1 MNFEDLFYQEPL
13 DVYPVKIKLQK
24 GGDANLSGFH
34 LSFTYGGLM
43 EGAPGK
49 ETNQIII
56 DEIRDFKVWGK
67 RKVYSISPREED
79 LEEALPLFSCF
90 AWISSFAPVKDP
102 LSDGSELVMHWFE
115 KSMEGK
121 SIQQMIQ
128 SVIDQIDWENE
139 AEDYLF

>member
-1 MNFEDLFYQEPL
+1 MNFESLSFSEPF
-13 DVYPVKIKLQK
+13 DPHPIKVKLNNGKY
-24 GGDANLSGFH
+24 ANLESFH
-34 LSFTYGGLM
+34 LSFTYAGLM